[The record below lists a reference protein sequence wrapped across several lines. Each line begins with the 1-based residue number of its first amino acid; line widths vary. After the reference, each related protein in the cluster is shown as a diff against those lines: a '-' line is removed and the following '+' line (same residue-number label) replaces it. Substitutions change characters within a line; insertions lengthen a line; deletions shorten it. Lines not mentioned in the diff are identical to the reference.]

1 MFRRRSPAG
10 VPSRALA
17 NAPDVLLA
25 NEPTFALDEGS
36 VRVVEEL
43 TVGILQ
49 ERKMTCVIVT
59 HNRAQ
64 ALRLA
69 GRTML
74 MEAGRLA
81 AISPTREVLR

>member
-1 MFRRRSPAG
+1 
-10 VPSRALA
+10 
-17 NAPDVLLA
+17 
-25 NEPTFALDEGS
+25 